1 MSCCLYSIWSFLLYP
16 SPIKSNKF
24 NIFSSSLVILLN
36 RFWNLINFYLLFYL
50 FVFNTSFVWRQKE
63 WILLARSVNEIRRII
78 GELKSKKLWWS
89 AVSTT
94 SVEVSTD
101 KKKEIF
107 SLEIQAAPTGP
118 VKQRGVYRLDGWQS
132 DNRGDR
138 NYKLENNT
146 QKIHFLLWMFYFFLF
161 L

>member
-1 MSCCLYSIWSFLLYP
+1 M
-16 SPIKSNKF
+16 
-24 NIFSSSLVILLN
+24 
-36 RFWNLINFYLLFYL
+36 
-50 FVFNTSFVWRQKE
+50 
-63 WILLARSVNEIRRII
+63 
-78 GELKSKKLWWS
+78 WWS

-146 QKIHFLLWMFYFFLF
+146 QKIHFLLWMFYFFLLWF
-161 L
+161 LPI